1 MRSMR
6 LLRIAALLA
15 WVPGMVSAAVAQ
27 SLVDPT
33 RPPAGLADMA
43 GSVAVGGPVLQ
54 SVMLSPGRK
63 MAVISGEAVV
73 LGGRYGEARLVRLT
87 ESEAVLKN
95 GDETTVLKLYPQVE
109 KRMTGG
115 QKTGSPGNVVIKK

>member
-1 MRSMR
+1 MKSMR
-6 LLRIAALLA
+6 ILRIAALLA
-15 WVPGMVSAAVAQ
+15 WMPCMVSAAVAQ
-27 SLVDPT
+27 ILVDPT
-33 RPPAGLADMA
+33 RPPGGLADMA
-43 GSVAVGGPVLQ
+43 GSAAVGGPVLQ

-63 MAVISGEAVV
+63 VAVISGEAVV

-109 KRMTGG
+109 KRMA
-115 QKTGSPGNVVIKK
+115 GSPKSGSTGKAVTKK